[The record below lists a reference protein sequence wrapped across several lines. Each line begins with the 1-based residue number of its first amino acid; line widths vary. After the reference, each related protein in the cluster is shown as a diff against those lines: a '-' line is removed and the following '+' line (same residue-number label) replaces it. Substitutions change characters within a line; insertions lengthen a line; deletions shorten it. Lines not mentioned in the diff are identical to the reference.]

1 MSINGIGPAGAGLGG
16 ITPWRTPGEG
26 EAAREPRKAPAAPA
40 SGSESRET
48 RQAQAL
54 REVPAGVDPQLWGVL
69 TSEERAFM
77 LRARE
82 MGPVTYRPGAPE
94 GRGEAPIRGGRL
106 DVRV

>member
-1 MSINGIGPAGAGLGG
+1 MSINGIGPAGAGYGG
-16 ITPWRTPGEG
+16 IAPRRGPGEG
-26 EAAREPRKAPAAPA
+26 EAARESRPSAPPAARP
-40 SGSESRET
+40 ETSRDAREA
-48 RQAQAL
+48 RAL

-82 MGPVTYRPGAPE
+82 MGPLTYRPGAPE
-94 GRGEAPIRGGRL
+94 GRAEAPSRGGRL